1 MRSRRETK
9 RVRGLRFPLPG
20 RMVLLGIFLLFGLG
34 FFLQGV
40 EAQTYPNKPI
50 DVIVPWN
57 AGSATDLVP
66 RVIVPRVSKDFG
78 VPINVV
84 NKPGASGI
92 TGTLEALKAKPDGYT
107 LHADG
112 VPVSVHI
119 GAWKDLPY
127 DPIHRTFIARAV
139 DFPFTIVVKTDAPW
153 KSIADVEQA
162 VRKNPAAFRWSWL
175 GGGGGVDIVTA
186 QLKAEFVK
194 RGVELSQTKTVIF
207 TGTAAVLPAVG
218 GGHVDIAVGTP
229 AVVKSMVSAGKA
241 RVIAISGAERY
252 KGYPDVPSAAEQGY
266 AGVTLGYWVGFF
278 GPPKLPSA
286 ISEKWQAAIKAIVSD
301 PEMGPKWD
309 SLGGTPSFLG
319 GEAFKNFVLK
329 EAEMVRTVMHH

>member
-1 MRSRRETK
+1 M
-9 RVRGLRFPLPG
+9 RFPLPD
-20 RMVLLGIFLLFGLG
+20 RRVLLGISLLFGLSL
-34 FFLQGV
+34 FHQDV
-40 EAQTYPNKPI
+40 EAQTYPQKPI

-92 TGTLEALKAKPDGYT
+92 TGTLEALKSKPDGYT
-107 LHADG
+107 LLADG

-127 DPIHRTFIARAV
+127 DPTQRTFIARAV
-139 DFPFTIVVKTDAPW
+139 DFPFTIVVRTDAPW
-153 KSIADVEQA
+153 KSIADVEQT

-186 QLKAEFVK
+186 QLKAEFAK
-194 RGVELSQTKTVIF
+194 RGVDLSQTKTVTF

-241 RVIAISGAERY
+241 RVIAISGNQRY

-266 AGVTLGYWVGFF
+266 PGVTLGYWVGFF
-278 GPPKLPSA
+278 GPLKLPSA
-286 ISEKWQAAIKAIVSD
+286 ISEKWQGAIQASLSD

-309 SLGGTPSFLG
+309 GLGGTPSFLA
-319 GEAFKNFVLK
+319 GEAFKSFVLK
-329 EAEMVRTVMHH
+329 EAEMIRTVMRR